1 MKAYSAILGLAL
13 CMSAP
18 SFAQAEKEIPSDIK
32 RVTVYKAGA
41 QIEREATVS
50 LAAGQTLVRLTELS
64 PYIRK
69 ESIRMAGDGSFT
81 ILSVQHQNDFLNE
94 LGRSAELDAL
104 TQKMDALRLKIQEE
118 ETWVRII
125 SGKLDF
131 LQANKAVAGKEQTI
145 SPEAFKSL
153 NTIYGAN
160 LEQLNLDLLAR
171 NRNIVAHNKEMEKL
185 RSQQAALD
193 NKADLPS
200 GTILVTVDSQVPRSV
215 RLSFSYMVANASWSP
230 SYDMRFLGL
239 DKPLKVTHK
248 ANVSQNTGIDWKDV
262 NLVLSTAQTDVSANL
277 PTLPPFYLRF
287 YQPALRKA
295 LSSRMPGV
303 AVQEMELYDAAP
315 EVRVRGY
322 GSLDENSPL
331 YIVDGVPR
339 NDISDLD
346 PNRIQSIEVLKDAS
360 ATAVYG
366 SRGANGVV
374 LVTTKTGEGDA
385 SIPLTITSKRE
396 TSNEFK
402 VEALQTIASTNKATT
417 IAYREADLKADFA
430 YQAVPKLA
438 QHVFLIGKIGEW
450 YKADLLDAEA
460 NVYLENAFVGTTV
473 IDTEAFSDSLELSFG
488 VDNNISIKREKL
500 TEYSENQFIGANRKE
515 TFAFKLT
522 LRNNKAYPVG
532 LTVFDQLPVST
543 TKDILVEAL
552 DLSGAQLDVTSGKLT
567 WNVALKANETKEII
581 LKYSVRYPKDKKVL
595 LE

>member
-1 MKAYSAILGLAL
+1 MKTYFALLGMAL
-13 CMSAP
+13 CMSTSSYAQTEKVVP
-18 SFAQAEKEIPSDIK
+18 SEIKS
-32 RVTVYKAGA
+32 VTVYKAGA
-41 QIEREATVS
+41 QIEREARVS
-50 LAAGQTLVRLTELS
+50 LATGQTLVKLTGLS
-64 PYIRK
+64 PYINK
-69 ESIRMAGDGSFT
+69 KSIRVAGDGSFT

-94 LGRSAELDAL
+94 LGRSAELEAL
-104 TQKMDALRLKIQEE
+104 TQKMEALRLKIQEE

-171 NRNIVAHNKEMEKL
+171 NRKIVAHNKEMEKL

-200 GTILVTVDSQVPRSV
+200 GTILVTVESQVPRSV
-215 RLSFSYMVANASWSP
+215 QLSFSYMVANASWSP

-248 ANVSQNTGIDWKDV
+248 ANVSQNTGVDWKDV
-262 NLVLSTAQTDVSANL
+262 NLVLSTAQTDVSA
-277 PTLPPFYLRF
+277 TLPALLPFHLRF
-287 YQPALRKA
+287 YEPALRKA
-295 LSSRMPGV
+295 LSGRMPGL

-315 EVRVRGY
+315 EVRIRGL
-322 GSLDENSPL
+322 GSLDKNSPL

-339 NDISDLD
+339 TDISDLD
-346 PNRIQSIEVLKDAS
+346 PNGIQSIEVLKDAS

-402 VEALQTIASTNKATT
+402 VDALQTIASTNKATT
-417 IAYREADLKADFA
+417 IAYREADLKAGFA
-430 YQAVPKLA
+430 YQSVPKLA

-473 IDTEAFSDSLELSFG
+473 IDTEAFSDSLALSFG

-500 TEYSENQFIGANRKE
+500 TEYSENQFIGAHRKE
-515 TFAFKLT
+515 TLAFQLT
-522 LRNNKAYPVG
+522 LRNNKTYPVE
-532 LTVFDQLPVST
+532 VVVYDQLPIST
-543 TKDILVEAL
+543 NKDIQVEGL
-552 DLSGAQLDVTSGKLT
+552 DLSGASLDADSGKLT
-567 WNVALKANETKEII
+567 WKVALKANETKEII

-595 LE
+595 VE